1 MAVPGR
7 LRAEGRDRKIMWR
20 GSQGAASAERHVIL
34 PDLQNEPIVFHKKL
48 GEGGF
53 STVYR
58 CAIGP
63 LTYNSTHV
71 TSTRR
76 LLFSNSRV
84 CDGVRWCV
92 CVVGVRLCVCRCAAK
107 VYKRTDDRIGKE
119 LVRECMIQTHLSHK
133 NILGCLGYH
142 NSFFF
147 FSFSFTIYLMF
158 FQLIPGCVQLR
169 ENGDGLPHLLR
180 VHGPGLLL
188 GRALSPQGGTQVR
201 TTAHAAPHT
210 HN

>member
-71 TSTRR
+71 ASTRP
-76 LLFSNSRV
+76 LLLPNSRV
-84 CDGVRWCV
+84 CGGVQVRGQ
-92 CVVGVRLCVCRCAAK
+92 GVQANGRPDWEGTCARVHDPDPPLPQKHSRLPRVP
-107 VYKRTDDRIGKE
+107 
-119 LVRECMIQTHLSHK
+119 LSFLSH
-133 NILGCLGYH
+133 IL
-142 NSFFF
+142 F
-147 FSFSFTIYLMF
+147 I
-158 FQLIPGCVQLR
+158 
-169 ENGDGLPHLLR
+169 
-180 VHGPGLLL
+180 
-188 GRALSPQGGTQVR
+188 
-201 TTAHAAPHT
+201 
-210 HN
+210 